1 MEARS
6 LGPNLARGQDW
17 VACGRPIE
25 MRGGDRSRT
34 HQSVHT
40 RPSRPGSS
48 PCQWARGPNR
58 SEERQVELSSAP
70 GYTYTEPA
78 NIETDGG
85 WNVSFT
91 FELLHLEHDRNSNDD
106 ISGNWGE
113 FWDVFTSVL
122 SNRSNINVMALL
134 LMPMKRLMQDRET
147 YAVLGTLNTYDI
159 GYIIGV
165 TDQLFHKKKIDK
177 HILEIFIQVRFIEN
191 AFLSSE
197 KIATSFFE
205 CMNNSDSVKI
215 CFLIRNKKTFIFR
228 IWIHTRRL
236 TELRRA

>member
-1 MEARS
+1 M
-6 LGPNLARGQDW
+6 
-17 VACGRPIE
+17 
-25 MRGGDRSRT
+25 
-34 HQSVHT
+34 
-40 RPSRPGSS
+40 
-48 PCQWARGPNR
+48 
-58 SEERQVELSSAP
+58 
-70 GYTYTEPA
+70 
-78 NIETDGG
+78 
-85 WNVSFT
+85 
-91 FELLHLEHDRNSNDD
+91 
-106 ISGNWGE
+106 
-113 FWDVFTSVL
+113 

-165 TDQLFHKKKIDK
+165 TDQLFNKKKTDK

-197 KIATSFFE
+197 KISTSFFE
-205 CMNNSDSVKI
+205 CMNNSDYVKI